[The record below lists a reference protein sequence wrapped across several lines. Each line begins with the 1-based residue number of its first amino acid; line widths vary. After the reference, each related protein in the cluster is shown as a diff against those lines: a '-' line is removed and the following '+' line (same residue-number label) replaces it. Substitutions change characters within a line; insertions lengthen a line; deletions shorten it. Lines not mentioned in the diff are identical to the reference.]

1 MWCFHA
7 SGHRKDNGDGLGG
20 GLKTALAR
28 EQLKGIDGHKL
39 DCAADCVAFLSEKFR
54 LHREKLYGGINEV
67 RRFFWEVKVGDVN
80 RSKRYDCLP
89 IEGTRK
95 LHCFHGFSRLNP
107 TLLNVREMC
116 CFCPSCIDEDW
127 ENCSNLEYT
136 GPWTLH
142 NVHPRKPADV
152 VDYVD
157 AIGHGQDIPDQS
169 DEGTIADLVEV
180 GDFFAVEAEW
190 PNDYS
195 AEFWILQCTK
205 PLHVL
210 ADMTTDAYGETHKE
224 GSSVLEGMWYQQ
236 FGKSPTCF
244 VQYPSAPVSVVAAG
258 QVIHVR
264 FALQPTGVLKGS
276 PSFKLSKDTLEAI
289 LDSLQRYYVQRIYNY

>member
-7 SGHRKDNGDGLGG
+7 SGHGKDKGDGLGG

-39 DCAADCVAFLSEKFR
+39 DCVADCVAFLSEKFR
-54 LHREKLYGGINEV
+54 LHREKLYEEINEV

-80 RSKRYDCLP
+80 RSKCYDCLP

-157 AIGHGQDIPDQS
+157 AIGHGQGILDQS

-210 ADMTTDAYGETHKE
+210 ADMTTDAYGETHEE
-224 GSSVLEGMWYQQ
+224 GSSVSEGMWY
-236 FGKSPTCF
+236 
-244 VQYPSAPVSVVAAG
+244 
-258 QVIHVR
+258 
-264 FALQPTGVLKGS
+264 
-276 PSFKLSKDTLEAI
+276 
-289 LDSLQRYYVQRIYNY
+289 